1 MINDSHP
8 KGQRI
13 TEAITYENFRAEL
26 ETADIIE
33 WNRLCIVCGK
43 SLDQGDGICHI
54 KVDARMDLR

>member
-1 MINDSHP
+1 M
-8 KGQRI
+8 K
-13 TEAITYENFRAEL
+13 NFRAEL